1 MPFALITTVDETGF
15 TSIGPHSLTFPF
27 DLIEEPSFMLV
38 SRASSNT
45 STNLRRGSKAALN
58 FIEFNKS
65 WLPPVVGLGY
75 PGIEPKEKMKDIPF
89 TMVES
94 PTDDLATDPHLP
106 PDHERSLSSL

>member
-1 MPFALITTVDETGF
+1 
-15 TSIGPHSLTFPF
+15 
-27 DLIEEPSFMLV
+27 MLV

-75 PGIEPKEKMKDIPF
+75 PGIEPEEKMKDIPF
-89 TMVES
+89 TMVDS
-94 PTDDLATDPHLP
+94 PTEDLAKDPAYPLIMKEAFQVYECEVDGEFKYHP
-106 PDHERSLSSL
+106 HRETAPEGIENFWSSQN